1 MTKRRSAIPLAG
13 ALLAATAAAGCA
25 TTGASMTNGASCDE
39 QCLTDIGESYLAAM
53 VAHDPS
59 AAPFAPDYRYTEN
72 GVALSLPDGLW
83 RTAGGV
89 TDYRVRVA
97 DPETGNLGVFSVVDE
112 NGAPILVATRLQVE
126 AGAITEAEAVIAR
139 SDSGLSL
146 PPDPANLV
154 TPRPEFTEV
163 LPPEARRPREEMIDI
178 ANSYFEALEDND
190 GHDVPNF
197 AATCHRLED
206 GFATTNRPVPEG
218 GTRGPANMPCAEA
231 FGLGYYREDTR
242 FRDRRYPAVDEARG
256 LVYAMTFF
264 DHDAT
269 VREYQ
274 LTDGRTNTVTRT
286 GPWTWMVAEIFQIE
300 NGQINQVEAVLLS
313 VPYGMRPGFLTG
325 ERRYSVKEDEIP
337 PDIALDAME

>member
-1 MTKRRSAIPLAG
+1 MSNRRSASLLAG
-13 ALLAATAAAGCA
+13 ALLAMTAAGCA
-25 TTGASMTNGASCDE
+25 TTTSMEAACDKD
-39 QCLTDIGESYLAAM
+39 CLAGIGEAYLAAM
-53 VAHDPS
+53 VAHDPA
-59 AAPFAPDYRYTEN
+59 AAPFAPEYRYTEN

-83 RTAGGV
+83 RTATGDTG
-89 TDYRVRVA
+89 YRVRVA
-97 DPETGNLGVFSVVDE
+97 DPETGNIGFFSVVTE
-112 NGAPILVATRLQVE
+112 NGDEVIVGTRLQIE
-126 AGAITEAEAVIAR
+126 DQRITEAEAVVARFDAGTTFRIEEGALDTPRLEMVSILPPAAR
-139 SDSGLSL
+139 S
-146 PPDPANLV
+146 
-154 TPRPEFTEV
+154 
-163 LPPEARRPREEMIDI
+163 PREEMIDI

-197 AATCHRLED
+197 ADTCHRLEN

-242 FRDRRYPAVDEARG
+242 FRDRRYPAVDEEMG

-274 LTDGRTNTVTRT
+274 LNDGRTNTVSRT
-286 GPWTWMVAEIFQIE
+286 APWTWMVAEIFQIE

-337 PDIALDAME
+337 PDVALE